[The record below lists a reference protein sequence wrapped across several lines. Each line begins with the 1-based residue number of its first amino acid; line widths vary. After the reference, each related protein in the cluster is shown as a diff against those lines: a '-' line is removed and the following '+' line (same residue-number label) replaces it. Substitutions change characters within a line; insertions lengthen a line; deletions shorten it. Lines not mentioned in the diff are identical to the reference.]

1 MAMIGDLAGVF
12 SHQNQPL
19 EQVYQPTHL
28 FAAVAYTP
36 GKAITL
42 IQERRGY
49 LKLAMIAKH
58 RLFPKFGAE
67 ETITEQR
74 R

>member
-1 MAMIGDLAGVF
+1 MAMIGDPAGVF

-28 FAAVAYTP
+28 FTAVAYTP

-42 IQERRGY
+42 IQERQRY
-49 LKLAMIAKH
+49 LKSAMIAKH
-58 RLFPKFGAE
+58 QLFPKFGVEAKV
-67 ETITEQR
+67 TEQR